1 VRVGHGRAP
10 LPVPDGT
17 RMGGYAA
24 RVGGAAGML
33 DPLGVDCVSIAGDD
47 GRLVLVVAEIL
58 CVDRAL
64 AAAVRERV
72 GAAVTGDAWVC
83 ATHTHSGPEVGGLD
97 APAPLAWCQAV
108 AETAAAAAAEAVR
121 AERELG
127 GRLHTGVLAG
137 VASPRGDDAAE
148 PRVTV
153 DVVACTGADGRVRG
167 VLAVLPIHPTV
178 LPASSNLI
186 SGDLAGAIR
195 TALARE
201 FEWAVVV
208 TGAAGDIST
217 RRTRRAQTPA
227 ECRRLA
233 KLAAEQLSALV
244 RGAGEA
250 AWDTSGGR
258 IASAR
263 GSIALPA
270 HRRDQTELRVLRERV
285 EAAHGEARDA
295 AEVRT
300 LETAL
305 QGIAIA
311 ERAPDASRDVPIEL
325 AAARVG
331 RLQLFAVGAEPF
343 HSFADALRPA
353 VCLGYAN
360 GHAGYLPDAAAYETP
375 GYEVLASA
383 LPRDAVERTLAA
395 LTELLPEPQR
405 RTE

>member
-1 VRVGHGRAP
+1 VRIGHGRAP
-10 LPVPDGT
+10 LPVGHGT
-17 RMGGYAA
+17 PMGGYAA
-24 RVGGAAGML
+24 RVGGAADVL
-33 DPLGVDCVSIAGDD
+33 DPLGVDCVSISGDH

-58 CVDRAL
+58 CIDAAL

-72 GAAVTGDAWVC
+72 GAAVAGDVWVC
-83 ATHTHSGPEVGGLD
+83 ATHTHSGPEVGGL
-97 APAPLAWCQAV
+97 AEPAPLVWAQAV
-108 AETAAAAAAEAVR
+108 ADAAAAAADAAVG

-127 GRLHTGVLAG
+127 GRLHTGVLEG

-153 DVVACTGADGRVRG
+153 DVVACTGADGGVRG

-195 TALARE
+195 TALSRE
-201 FEWAVVV
+201 FEWAVVA

-217 RRTRRAQTPA
+217 RRTRRAQTPD
-227 ECRRLA
+227 ECRRLGDV
-233 KLAAEQLSALV
+233 AAEQLAALV
-244 RGAGEA
+244 HGAGNATWA
-250 AWDTSGGR
+250 ASDGTV
-258 IASAR
+258 ASVR
-263 GSIALPA
+263 GSIALSA
-270 HRRDQTELRVLRERV
+270 YRRDEAELVELRERV
-285 EAAHGEARDA
+285 EAAHRAAHDA
-295 AEVRT
+295 AEART
-300 LETAL
+300 LATAL

-311 ERAPDASRDVPIEL
+311 ERAPDAARDVTIEL

-331 RLQLFAVGAEPF
+331 RLQLLAVGAEPF

-360 GHAGYLPDAAAYETP
+360 GHAGYLPDAAAYGTP

-383 LPRDAVERTLAA
+383 LPPHAAERTRAA
-395 LTELLPEPQR
+395 LMELLPDP
-405 RTE
+405 TEV